1 MEYSLSCYESVWD
14 SKMFNFDLI
23 FVEKSWIKRGTF
35 WDFPHLLDFPHFK
48 GISHLCFR
56 WNTPLICWCVDWKF
70 GACSWRDNIIVWN
83 HSYYNGIRGKPTI
96 PTLDQ
101 TDLSTSRW
109 MWLYAMEIYRGF
121 MKCYVEYRR
130 NTKELHITRRKSTDA
145 DLVQTD
151 LAVAM
156 TRFINQLGSY
166 RVPAGSRWFSLSS
179 FPYIIKGVKWNT
191 WE

>member
-1 MEYSLSCYESVWD
+1 MNQYGIAKCLILTWYSLRNHGLNVELFEIS
-14 SKMFNFDLI
+14 LI
-23 FVEKSWIKRGTF
+23 YWI
-35 WDFPHLLDFPHFK
+35 FPTLK

-121 MKCYVEYRR
+121 MKFYVEYRR
-130 NTKELHITRRKSTDA
+130 NTKELHITRRKPTDA
-145 DLVQTD
+145 DKEKCFFWRKMARWIL
-151 LAVAM
+151 
-156 TRFINQLGSY
+156 RF
-166 RVPAGSRWFSLSS
+166 PC
-179 FPYIIKGVKWNT
+179 FPIEMGIYS
-191 WE
+191 

>member
-1 MEYSLSCYESVWD
+1 MESRSHTIPLVGVTQFPFEISLINLILPTFPHILRKFKTYFWWNTPCLAMNRYGIAKCLILTWYSLRNHGLNVELFEIS
-14 SKMFNFDLI
+14 LI
-23 FVEKSWIKRGTF
+23 YWI
-35 WDFPHLLDFPHFK
+35 FPTLK

-121 MKCYVEYRR
+121 MK
-130 NTKELHITRRKSTDA
+130 
-145 DLVQTD
+145 
-151 LAVAM
+151 
-156 TRFINQLGSY
+156 F
-166 RVPAGSRWFSLSS
+166 
-179 FPYIIKGVKWNT
+179 
-191 WE
+191 